1 MARDA
6 RSTIVV
12 AAISAL
18 SAVAIALITTYGTI
32 AVSAPKVRQ
41 VKEGLQTISAS
52 ASQVEDAQQRLQA
65 VSAGVQDM
73 QRELKGLSA
82 SVRDAKQELQ
92 GLPDLAR
99 IANLPIGAIVPSML
113 PPSLFAREVGDPSV
127 FDPEKSKWVLADSR
141 QDITL
146 SRYGQL
152 LGNTARTPDLRGMFL
167 RGMNV
172 EGGADP
178 DVRKAGVPQQDALQ
192 EHGHATTATGF
203 NWSDPSTNYGYTS
216 TGGAH
221 APTASVTTV
230 TGATTA
236 GETRP
241 KNVAAYFYIKIN

>member
-6 RSTIVV
+6 KSTIAV

-32 AVSAPKVRQ
+32 AISAPRVR
-41 VKEGLQTISAS
+41 E
-52 ASQVEDAQQRLQA
+52 
-65 VSAGVQDM
+65 
-73 QRELKGLSA
+73 
-82 SVRDAKQELQ
+82 VRQELQ

-99 IANLPIGAIVPSML
+99 IANLPIGTIVPSML

-127 FDPEKSKWVLADSR
+127 FDPEQSKWVLADSR

-146 SRYGQL
+146 SRYGPL

-178 DVRKAGVPQQDALQ
+178 DVRKAGDAQPDALQ
-192 EHGHATTATGF
+192 KHAHTTTARGF
-203 NWSDPSTNYGYTS
+203 LFNDTSTDYGYTS
-216 TGGAH
+216 AGAAH
-221 APTASVTTV
+221 APTASVETV
-230 TGATTA
+230 TGANTA
-236 GETRP
+236 DETRP
-241 KNVAAYFYIKIN
+241 KNVAVYFYIKIN